1 MKYGLLIIAIG
12 AVLAGFFFA
21 QTKRPSGPTVPN
33 GSFESGVWR
42 VSKTCSVN
50 APDEIKRSEAEPVEG
65 KYSLELIKR
74 TKGELCVRQTI
85 LGLEAGKKYQLSFSY
100 RWQQGEAPRFRVVDA
115 LKPEDEALSQPT
127 TLSKDPRWQEHVISY
142 EPPAPLGDVSLEFS
156 TTYEKGPATVVVFDD
171 VRIEAVEAP

>member
-21 QTKRPSGPTVPN
+21 QTKAPSGPTVPN

-42 VSKTCSVN
+42 ASSVCPVN
-50 APDEIKRSEAEPVEG
+50 APDEIKRSETQVEG

-74 TKGELCVRQTI
+74 TKGELCVRQAI
-85 LGLEAGKKYQLSFSY
+85 KGLEAGKKYELSFSY
-100 RWQQGEAPRFRVVDA
+100 RWQQGEAPRFRIIDA
-115 LKPEDEALSQPT
+115 LKPEDEALTQPT
-127 TLSKDPRWQEHVISY
+127 VLSKDPRWQEQVISY

-156 TTYEKGPATVVVFDD
+156 TTYEKGPATVVNFDD
-171 VRIEAVEAP
+171 VRIEAALSP